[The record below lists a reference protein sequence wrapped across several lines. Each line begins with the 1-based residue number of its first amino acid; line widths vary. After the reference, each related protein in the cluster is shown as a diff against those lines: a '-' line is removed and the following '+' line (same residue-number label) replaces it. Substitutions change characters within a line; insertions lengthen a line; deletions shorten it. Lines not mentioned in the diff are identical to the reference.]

1 MEWPCLPRSSRKCPV
16 QLLLCPPPHSEL
28 FDLPLHISHRPQPR
42 RHAPDANEP
51 RSTVAKTRELWCRS
65 CPSPS
70 LHWSLEKRPLRPR
83 QLASNPFF
91 ISRSSTFSPHSSPTL
106 SHLLLPPLQPL
117 SLPEHVPALPPR
129 TCNGFENNQGAEVV
143 NGGGN
148 FRVPRSVLRAGN

>member
-16 QLLLCPPPHSEL
+16 QSLLCPPPHSNL
-28 FDLPLHISHRPQPR
+28 CDLPLHISHRPLPR

-91 ISRSSTFSPHSSPTL
+91 ISRSSTLPPHSSPTL

-117 SLPEHVPALPPR
+117 SLPEHVPASLSQDVQR
-129 TCNGFENNQGAEVV
+129 LENYKAKRAVRAAKHFENMERRKPGT
-143 NGGGN
+143 
-148 FRVPRSVLRAGN
+148 